1 MEQENAWKGRS
12 SEEAWHLHHLM
23 DLREVS
29 CYVGPGTRHLN
40 SVLRWTALPL
50 TPPPK
55 TLRSLAYEHVLNF
68 VGRLAFLAPFA
79 DITLFLWGPQDFSWR
94 GLTTQT
100 HISQT
105 QSSAPWILRH
115 LFSFVLYSPA
125 PGHWALPGLCPAPL
139 EAPTCVPQTR
149 QAPRVWQSAL
159 PTLTF
164 ASAALA
170 HTAPPPPPPASAM
183 SRSLLTN
190 YCVLHI
196 HDAGEFQGSK
206 KLIFCIFQFVLPL
219 GGLPE
224 PHWGRSYVP
233 SSGRQPARG
242 RRGQYV
248 PVLGF
253 CTNSPLKVNNEP

>member
-170 HTAPPPPPPASAM
+170 HTAPPPAPASICNVSEPTDKLLRLTYSWCWWIPGLEEAHFLYFPICA
-183 SRSLLTN
+183 STGRFTRTPLGAFICTVFRKAASQRKEGSIRS
-190 YCVLHI
+190 CSWVLHKQS
-196 HDAGEFQGSK
+196 FKSK
-206 KLIFCIFQFVLPL
+206 
-219 GGLPE
+219 
-224 PHWGRSYVP
+224 
-233 SSGRQPARG
+233 
-242 RRGQYV
+242 
-248 PVLGF
+248 
-253 CTNSPLKVNNEP
+253 